1 MSKDIEKLKCPFL
14 KTSFIESGDN
24 TGNGYPLCWIT
35 EEKFLECIEEECVA
49 FKGYLMPCKKPICAL
64 TTNNFL
70 GKREK

>member
-24 TGNGYPLCWIT
+24 TGNGYPLYWIT

-49 FKGYLMPCKKPICAL
+49 FKGFNAMQKPICAL
-64 TTNNFL
+64 IT
-70 GKREK
+70 K